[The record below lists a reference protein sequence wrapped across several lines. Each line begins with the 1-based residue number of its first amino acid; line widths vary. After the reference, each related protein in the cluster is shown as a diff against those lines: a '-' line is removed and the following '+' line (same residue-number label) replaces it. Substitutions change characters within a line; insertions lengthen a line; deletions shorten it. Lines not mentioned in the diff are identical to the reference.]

1 MCPTLDWVR
10 KQTRSTHNT
19 KLYNKKATRPRPN
32 QQTQIQVC
40 RICEAFPQTRVGI
53 RACAESQILSDTPGR
68 LTTKAVW
75 VNPSSKTATEALPVL
90 TTTDQSRRRGNAAVD
105 RGMPAAVTSRSAR
118 QPSSKANAAG
128 LCFYLRGMRPLTI
141 GPGSFKPTGEVS
153 RSSEE
158 NTG

>member
-1 MCPTLDWVR
+1 MPTAQPTNPDPSLPDMQGLPKIQGVGFA
-10 KQTRSTHNT
+10 HV
-19 KLYNKKATRPRPN
+19 PN
-32 QQTQIQVC
+32 LKSCHT
-40 RICEAFPQTRVGI
+40 
-53 RACAESQILSDTPGR
+53 DTPGR
-68 LTTKAVW
+68 LTTKGVW
-75 VNPSSKTATEALPVL
+75 VKPSSKSATEALPVL